1 MTKDSDEKPFT
12 FPPSSCSYSI
22 FLSPFLGKQKQQR
35 SSNSNGG
42 AKGVLRT
49 ERIRLFLFVD
59 WETEGSQRERYCPGI
74 SRFDG
79 GRERWEIFLL
89 VSAEEEKGFS
99 LLKNRGFCFC
109 LCRPLFLRREKKR
122 HHFELPKIS
131 SSFLTYHPYSA
142 VAFLTR
148 QKGVHFRQLHRG
160 KRKKG
165 RGGEGP
171 NLMITPPCQKTLPGR
186 VFHL

>member
-12 FPPSSCSYSI
+12 FPPSSSYSI

-74 SRFDG
+74 SRFAEREREMGDFPPCVGG
-79 GRERWEIFLL
+79 GR
-89 VSAEEEKGFS
+89 KGVFS
-99 LLKNRGFCFC
+99 CSKIADFPFVFVGRV
-109 LCRPLFLRREKKR
+109 LRREKKR
-122 HHFELPKIS
+122 HHFELPKIP
-131 SSFLTYHPYSA
+131 SSFLTYHPCSA
-142 VAFLTR
+142 VAFLPR